1 MFVQVKEAQ
10 TRVLERTELYH
21 ILSHFLHMRK
31 VFCNNNIHSTI
42 LIRTYA
48 ELKIA
53 ENDNQSW

>member
-21 ILSHFLHMRK
+21 ILSHFLHMHK

-53 ENDNQSW
+53 EK